1 MLAGTS
7 CLELDEPDPPKQE
20 ICCSRKFG
28 KHLKELPPVKEAVVT
43 YMMRA

>member
-7 CLELDEPDPPKQE
+7 CLELDEPDLPKQE